1 MVIRIRVNPLCGAAL
16 HLGERKTKNLVS
28 FMAAQNGRILKFIFW
43 EFAMEDFDD
52 VPFLTADEIVCCI
65 GFGLLAVG
73 MIAGL
78 LFMAV
83 PVLRWGFESLR
94 SKWTAGHFAKP
105 QAMPVD
111 ARQCIATTLGQPQ
124 MR

>member
-1 MVIRIRVNPLCGAAL
+1 MD
-16 HLGERKTKNLVS
+16 
-28 FMAAQNGRILKFIFW
+28 
-43 EFAMEDFDD
+43 DFDD

-94 SKWTAGHFAKP
+94 SKWAAGLFSKP

-111 ARQCIATTLGQPQ
+111 ARPCAAATLGQPQ
-124 MR
+124 MG